1 MLVILADGKSLKGE
15 TYEIEEKFF
24 ADRGIEFRIED
35 CMTEEKVIEKC
46 KDADAILSV
55 YAPITE
61 KVISQLNNCKAL
73 VRYGIGFDNI
83 DINAATKFGIPACNI
98 PDYSIPEVATHTI
111 AMLLQFERK
120 LGILDK
126 SVKQGEWNPNLG
138 FESTRLSS
146 LTLGLVGFGNI
157 AQQTADYA
165 KVFGMNLLTY
175 DPFISD
181 EVLEEKGVQR
191 VELTEL
197 LEGADYVSLHVPLN
211 DGTHHLINEDSL
223 KRMKKS
229 AVVLNTARG
238 PIIEQDALVQAL
250 KTGEIRGACLD
261 VLENEPAKLGDEILE
276 LDNVLIT
283 PHAAFNSKQASA
295 RLHTRVAETAYDL
308 LSGKVPTNIVN
319 KDVIATLA
327 IK

>member
-1 MLVILADGKSLKGE
+1 MLVVLADGKSLEGE
-15 TYEIEEKFF
+15 TYGIEEAFF
-24 ADRGIEFRIED
+24 ADKGIEFRIED

-61 KVISQLNNCKAL
+61 KVISQLDNCKVL

-83 DINAATKFGIPACNI
+83 DMKAATKYGIPACNI

-111 AMLLQFERK
+111 AMLLHFERK

-138 FESTRLSS
+138 FKSTRLSS
-146 LTLGLVGFGNI
+146 LIIGLVGFGNI

-165 KVFGMNLLTY
+165 KAFGMEIITY
-175 DPFISD
+175 DPFIPN
-181 EVLEEKGVQR
+181 EVLEAKGVKR
-191 VELTEL
+191 VELDEL
-197 LEGADYVSLHVPLN
+197 VEQADYISLHVPLN
-211 DGTHHLINEDSL
+211 EGTHHLINEERL
-223 KRMKKS
+223 KKMKNS

-238 PIIEQDALVQAL
+238 PIIEQDALVKAL

-276 LDNVLIT
+276 LDNVVIT
-283 PHAAFNSKQASA
+283 PHAAFNSNQASE
-295 RLHTRVAETAYDL
+295 RLHTRVTETAYDVL
-308 LSGKVPTNIVN
+308 CGGVPKNIVN
-319 KDVIATLA
+319 KDVIASLNNN
-327 IK
+327 